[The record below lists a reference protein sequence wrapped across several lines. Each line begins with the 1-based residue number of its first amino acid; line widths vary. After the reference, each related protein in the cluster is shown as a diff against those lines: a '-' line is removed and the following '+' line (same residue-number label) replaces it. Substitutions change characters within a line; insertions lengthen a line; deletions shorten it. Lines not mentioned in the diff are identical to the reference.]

1 MSSFRV
7 RKFLNSATSSGGQTN
22 FTKKKYLPCTSIFLM
37 DFIFVLAVQLP
48 HAYILVIFEKII
60 TSSTAGSRINK

>member
-7 RKFLNSATSSGGQTN
+7 RKFLNSATSLGGQTN
-22 FTKKKYLPCTSIFLM
+22 FPKKNTCLTSIFLM
-37 DFIFVLAVQLP
+37 DFIFVLDVQLP
-48 HAYILVIFEKII
+48 YILVIFEKII

>member
-7 RKFLNSATSSGGQTN
+7 RKFLNSSLGGQTN
-22 FTKKKYLPCTSIFLM
+22 FTKKNTCLTSIFLM
-37 DFIFVLAVQLP
+37 DFIFVLDVQLP

>member
-7 RKFLNSATSSGGQTN
+7 RKFLNSATSLGGQTN
-22 FTKKKYLPCTSIFLM
+22 FTKKNTCLTSIFLM
-37 DFIFVLAVQLP
+37 DFIFVLDVQLP
-48 HAYILVIFEKII
+48 YILVIFEKII

>member
-7 RKFLNSATSSGGQTN
+7 RKFLNSSLGGQTN
-22 FTKKKYLPCTSIFLM
+22 FTKKNTCLTSIFLM

>member
-7 RKFLNSATSSGGQTN
+7 RKFLNSATSLGGQTN
-22 FTKKKYLPCTSIFLM
+22 FTKKNTCLTSIFLM
-37 DFIFVLAVQLP
+37 DFIFVVAVQLP